1 MIGTPNGSEQG
12 GCFPENIYTF
22 RNAVDKQDAC
32 PKGSGTQAADL
43 KMSGIYL
50 HIPFCRKACTYCDF
64 HFSTS
69 TRTKKRVLNAMATEL
84 ELHAAELN
92 GTVGTIYFGGGT
104 PSMLEPEEIGR
115 FMQDIH
121 ARFTVAPDAE
131 VTLEANPDDI
141 TAERLA
147 AWKTL
152 GVTRISLGTQSF
164 REERLRFM
172 GRAHTAEQALRSIE
186 LIAKAGFTS
195 WTIDLIYGLPQM
207 TLAEWDQQLSMAL
220 DHGMPH
226 LSAYCL
232 TVEART
238 ALAHQVA
245 KGAVHM
251 PEDADQSAQF
261 DRLME
266 RMAAAGLEHYEI
278 SNFGLPG
285 HHSRHNMSYWQGLPY
300 LGIGPSAHSFDQRTR
315 RWNLAHNVRYADAL
329 EQGRTYWEEELLSP
343 AQRTNERIMTG
354 LRTAAG
360 VLLESLEIDAVAV
373 NREIYQRHVDKGHLF
388 VRDGRLVLT
397 GAGRHFADRIASDL
411 FVPTD
416 DR

>member
-1 MIGTPNGSEQG
+1 MP
-12 GCFPENIYTF
+12 
-22 RNAVDKQDAC
+22 
-32 PKGSGTQAADL
+32 
-43 KMSGIYL
+43 GIYL

-69 TRTKKRVLNAMATEL
+69 TQSKERVLNAMLLELEQRATEL
-84 ELHAAELN
+84 S
-92 GTVGTIYFGGGT
+92 GTVDTIYFGGGT
-104 PSMLEPEEIGR
+104 PSLLEPAEIAR
-115 FMQDIH
+115 FIQDIRTRC
-121 ARFTVAPDAE
+121 AVAPSAE

-147 AWKTL
+147 EWKEL
-152 GVTRISLGTQSF
+152 GITRLSLGTQSF

-172 GRAHTAEQALRSIE
+172 GRAHTADQALRSIE
-186 LIAKAGFTS
+186 LIAKADFAS

-207 TLAEWDQQLSMAL
+207 TLAEWDEQLSIAL

-232 TVEART
+232 TVEAKT

-266 RMAAAGLEHYEI
+266 RMEQAGLVHYEI

-285 HHSRHNMSYWQGLPY
+285 HFSRHNTSYWEGVHY
-300 LGIGPSAHSFDQRTR
+300 LGIGPSAHSYDGATR
-315 RWNLAHNVRYADAL
+315 RWNVANNMRYAKAL
-329 EQGRTYWEEELLSP
+329 EAGESFCESETLSP
-343 AQRTNERIMTG
+343 AQRTNELLLTG
-354 LRTAAG
+354 LRTIAG
-360 VLLESLEIDAVAV
+360 VPLHKLELDALALNRSSYERHLAKGLLLV
-373 NREIYQRHVDKGHLF
+373 Q
-388 VRDGRLVLT
+388 DGRLVLT
-397 GAGRHFADRIASDL
+397 KAGRHFADRIASDL
-411 FVPTD
+411 FVSAD
-416 DR
+416 DRTDRT